1 MISLLRMKN
10 LSYNRSPGIQ
20 KSLQVFESIR
30 RDILLIP
37 LTSKQEIKF
46 RFETMV
52 DTISGG
58 LTLSNKPLGRK
69 EIMTILT
76 TTPAKRMTSV
86 KQEVINYRQ
95 TLVSLRDD
103 WRGSTKSISYHT
115 LDTIALLLYAH
126 TDLVYI
132 RKSLSGLDESFQQLF
147 DYIQGQSEHPIV
159 QAAIAYLQTIAISGN
174 DSRRIALLLFDLLL
188 WKYGYDVHGLFSLEP
203 YWAGDIKAFH
213 ALTSATIQTGNYT
226 QWLEYVAQ
234 SAVSHISQVKD
245 SLSRPSHHGELSSK
259 WLELSDRQ
267 KMILSHLDLP
277 DSTITNK
284 KVQKLY
290 GVAQITAS
298 RDLSKIATLGLIYPH
313 GKGRSIYYTKI

>member
-1 MISLLRMKN
+1 M
-10 LSYNRSPGIQ
+10 SPEFQ
-20 KSLQVFESIR
+20 KSLQVFESAR

-46 RFETMV
+46 HFETMV

-58 LTLSNKPLGRK
+58 LILSSKPLSRK
-69 EIMTILT
+69 EIVTILT
-76 TTPAKRMTSV
+76 TTPPKRMTSI

-115 LDTIALLLYAH
+115 LDAIALQLYTH
-126 TDLVYI
+126 TELEYI
-132 RKSLSGLDESFQQLF
+132 RKSLSTLSESFQQLF

-159 QAAIAYLQTIAISGN
+159 QAAIAYLQTIAIAGN
-174 DSRRIALLLFDLLL
+174 DSSRIALLLFDLLL
-188 WKYGYDVHGLFSLEP
+188 WRYGYDVHGLFSLEP
-203 YWAGDIKAFH
+203 YWARDMKAFH
-213 ALTSATIQTGNYT
+213 TLTTTTIQTGNYT

-234 SAVSHISQVKD
+234 SAVSHISQIKD
-245 SLSRPSHHGELSSK
+245 SLSHPSHHGEFSSK

-267 KMILSHLDLP
+267 RMILTHLDLP
-277 DSTITNK
+277 DTMMTNK
-284 KVQKLY
+284 KVQKY
-290 GVAQITAS
+290 FAVSQITAS
-298 RDLSKIATLGLIYPH
+298 RDLSKLTILGLLYPH